1 MGKRGE
7 TYSLSGISR
16 EIWDIKYRY
25 RLADGT
31 IIDRTIEDTWRRVAR
46 AAATAEP
53 ADKRQR
59 IAEEFYN
66 ILRDFRFLPGGR
78 VIAGAGTRR
87 DVTLFNCFVMGD
99 IEDSV
104 AGIFDS
110 LKDSALTMEAGG
122 GIGVDF
128 SPIRPK
134 GAVIEKLDATAAGP
148 VAFMDVWDA
157 MCATIMAA
165 GARRGAMMGVLACDH
180 PDIEAFIHAK
190 RKPGRLTN
198 FNMSV
203 LITDAFMQ
211 AVKNDIDWPLKHGGE
226 VVKTVS
232 ARALFDAIMR
242 STYDH
247 AEPGV
252 IFIDAINRENNLYW
266 LEHIHATNPCGEQPL
281 PPHGAC
287 LLGSVNLTRFV
298 RAPFTADARLDEQA
312 LCEVV
317 RTAVRLLDNA
327 IDISRY
333 PLQQQRA
340 EAHAK
345 RRIGLGITGLADTLA
360 MLGLRYGSAP
370 AAEAAKGWMAC
381 IERAAY
387 EASIELA
394 REKGPF
400 PLFDAERYAAA
411 GHASRLP
418 EELKRQIRRHG
429 IRNALLTSIAP
440 TGTIS
445 LLAGNVSSGIEPI
458 FALEY
463 IRRLRLPDGSAH
475 EELLQDDAV
484 RLWRE
489 MHGDAPLPEAFVT
502 VDDLHWRDHLRMQ
515 AALQQHVDSAI
526 SKTINLPRDI
536 SFEDFRDVYIAAWE
550 AGLKGCTTY
559 RPNPI
564 TGAVLS
570 PVREAAGQPHG
581 GDAAMPASSA
591 APMPAAATRP
601 EAGMQDALIPE
612 IDLARDGCDS
622 QACELPPPCPR
633 PEPVADTCPQCGEP
647 TLVHVE
653 GCPRCLTCDYST
665 CG

>member
-1 MGKRGE
+1 MDKRADS
-7 TYSLSGISR
+7 YPLSGISR

-31 IIDRTIEDTWRRVAR
+31 IIDHTIEDTWRRVAH
-46 AAATAEP
+46 AAAAVEAP
-53 ADKRQR
+53 HAREKW
-59 IAEEFYN
+59 AKAFYD
-66 ILRDFRFLPGGR
+66 ILHGFRFLPGGR
-78 VIAGAGTRR
+78 ILAGAGTRR

-99 IEDSV
+99 VEDSV
-104 AGIFDS
+104 AGIFDA
-110 LKDSALTMEAGG
+110 LKESALTMEAGG

-128 SPIRPK
+128 STIRPK
-134 GAVIEKLDATAAGP
+134 GAIIEKLDATAAGP

-157 MCATIMAA
+157 MCRTIMAA

-180 PDIEAFIHAK
+180 PDIEEFITAK
-190 RKPGRLTN
+190 RTPGRLTN

-211 AVKNDIDWPLKHGGE
+211 AVERDADWPLKHAGKT
-226 VVKTVS
+226 VKTLP
-232 ARALFDAIMR
+232 ARQLFDAIMR
-242 STYDH
+242 ATYDH

-252 IFIDAINRENNLYW
+252 IFVDTINRENNLWW

-281 PPHGAC
+281 PPYGSC

-298 RAPFTADARLDEQA
+298 RHPFADDAALDEQA

-333 PLQQQRA
+333 PLKAQRA

-345 RRIGLGITGLADTLA
+345 RRIGLGITGLADALA
-360 MLGLRYGSAP
+360 MVGLRYGSQ
-370 AAEAAKGWMAC
+370 EAANTASGWMAC

-387 EASIELA
+387 EASIDLA

-400 PLFDAERYAAA
+400 PLFDAQQYAAC

-418 EELKRQIRRHG
+418 EDLKARIRENG

-463 IRRLRLPDGSAH
+463 VRRLRLPDGTSR
-475 EELLQDDAV
+475 EELLQDYAV
-484 RLWRE
+484 RLWRH
-489 MHGDAPLPEAFVT
+489 MFGNRPLPDVFVT
-502 VDDLHWRDHLRMQ
+502 VEDLHWRDHLRMQ

-526 SKTINLPRDI
+526 SKTINLPQDI
-536 SFEDFRDVYIAAWE
+536 PFEDFREVYHAAWR

-559 RPNPI
+559 RPNPV
-564 TGAVLS
+564 TGAVLT
-570 PVREAAGQPHG
+570 PVSGAHEHP
-581 GDAAMPASSA
+581 SSA
-591 APMPAAATRP
+591 AAPSPSAAPDDGERP
-601 EAGMQDALIPE
+601 LPE
-612 IDLARDGCDS
+612 TDLAGEGCDA
-622 QACELPPPCPR
+622 QACTLPPPRPR
-633 PEPVADTCPQCGEP
+633 PEKLAETCPHCGEP
-647 TLVHVE
+647 TLVHTE
-653 GCPRCLTCDYST
+653 GCPQCLSCDYSG